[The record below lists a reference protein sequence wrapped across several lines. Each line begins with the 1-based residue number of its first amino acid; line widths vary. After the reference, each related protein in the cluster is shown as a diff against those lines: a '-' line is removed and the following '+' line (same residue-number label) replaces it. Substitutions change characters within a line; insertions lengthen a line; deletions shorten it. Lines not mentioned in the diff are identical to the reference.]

1 MRALTPSDPAGR
13 CRGSIHLQSSII
25 TVRYLQHRGDGA
37 PRVRGQ
43 EAPQA
48 QRLRLSP
55 SAPDKMVDTEL
66 PQDAEP
72 GAHTHDRFD
81 NDMYA
86 HLNNTV
92 YTTLFDTI
100 ANAYLIEH
108 CGMDPFSV
116 NNPTPKGSGEGQPSD
131 TQQIGLIVS
140 THCDFFASV
149 AFPDVLEVGL
159 RVAKLGSSSVTW
171 EVGVFRR
178 GEEDVKMVGTNV
190 HVFVSRE
197 TMRVEKGGMEAGV
210 RRGLEKLLSRSEAK
224 L

>member
-1 MRALTPSDPAGR
+1 
-13 CRGSIHLQSSII
+13 
-25 TVRYLQHRGDGA
+25 
-37 PRVRGQ
+37 
-43 EAPQA
+43 
-48 QRLRLSP
+48 
-55 SAPDKMVDTEL
+55 MVDTEFHKM
-66 PQDAEP
+66 PNIR
-72 GAHTHDRFD
+72 AHTHGRFD

-108 CGMDPFSV
+108 CGMNPFSV
-116 NNPTPKGSGEGQPSD
+116 NNPTPKSGDGQPSSLPVS

-171 EVGVFRR
+171 EVGVFRK
-178 GEEDVKMVGTNV
+178 GEEDVKMVGTNT

-210 RRGLEKLLSRSEAK
+210 RRGLEKLLSPPDAK

>member
-1 MRALTPSDPAGR
+1 
-13 CRGSIHLQSSII
+13 
-25 TVRYLQHRGDGA
+25 
-37 PRVRGQ
+37 
-43 EAPQA
+43 
-48 QRLRLSP
+48 
-55 SAPDKMVDTEL
+55 
-66 PQDAEP
+66 
-72 GAHTHDRFD
+72 
-81 NDMYA
+81 MYA

-108 CGMDPFSV
+108 CGMNPFSV
-116 NNPTPKGSGEGQPSD
+116 NNPAPKSADGQPSNLPVS
-131 TQQIGLIVS
+131 TEQIGLIVS

-149 AFPDVLEVGL
+149 AFPDVLDVGL

-178 GEEDVKMVGTNV
+178 GEEDVKMVGTNT

-210 RRGLEKLLSRSEAK
+210 RRGLEKLLSLSEAK

>member
-1 MRALTPSDPAGR
+1 
-13 CRGSIHLQSSII
+13 
-25 TVRYLQHRGDGA
+25 
-37 PRVRGQ
+37 
-43 EAPQA
+43 
-48 QRLRLSP
+48 
-55 SAPDKMVDTEL
+55 
-66 PQDAEP
+66 
-72 GAHTHDRFD
+72 
-81 NDMYA
+81 MYA

-108 CGMDPFSV
+108 CGMNPFSV
-116 NNPTPKGSGEGQPSD
+116 NNPAPKDPDQASKLAGSTE
-131 TQQIGLIVS
+131 QIGLIVS

-149 AFPDVLEVGL
+149 AFPDVLDVGL

-171 EVGVFRR
+171 EVGVFKR

-197 TMRVEKGGMEAGV
+197 TMRVEKGGMQAGV
-210 RRGLEKLLSRSEAK
+210 RRGLEKLASSSEAK